1 MTDIT
6 QYLNGILTEE
16 NGEDVISAIVS
27 IMTALKTDRYTTADV
42 DTYIG
47 IIQNGV
53 YGKSVKGAI
62 YNALVALSSVEPTGT
77 PFEPESDELILV
89 IEESTIDNKEYGRD
103 IRQAIHDALLKLACY
118 KVGSEPVPV
127 YDETKIA
134 VVELDSNDRP
144 IAETVQYFD
153 TVRNASRYIS
163 GELANFLVRVGM
175 SCADTSGFSTQRFSY
190 ANNLKIVEIHNN
202 TTVIDDS
209 CFEYSGLKQIELPN
223 TITDIRGSAFLG
235 CDLAELT
242 LPGTAT
248 LGVRICGE
256 CDKLERVVISQGI
269 TSIPQQAF
277 QDCANLSD
285 VVIPDGVLTIGML
298 AFQGCG
304 MSSINIPSTV
314 TTINSMAFTG
324 CTNLTQITV
333 QKSSDSISGSPW
345 GATNATVTWTG

>member
-6 QYLNGILTEE
+6 TYLNDILTEE
-16 NGEDVISAIVS
+16 SGEDVVSAIVS
-27 IMTALKTDRYTTADV
+27 VLTALKTDRYTTADI
-42 DTYIG
+42 DTYVG

-62 YNALVALSSVEPTGT
+62 YDSLVALSSVEPTGA
-77 PFEPESDELILV
+77 PFEPESEELILI
-89 IEESTIDNKEYGRD
+89 IEEGIIDNKEYGRD

-118 KVGSEPVPV
+118 EKNID
-127 YDETKIA
+127 YDETKVA
-134 VVELDSNDRP
+134 VVELGSNNRP

-153 TVRNASRYIS
+153 TVRNASSYIS
-163 GELANFLVRVGM
+163 GESANFFVRVGM
-175 SCADTSGFSTQRFSY
+175 SCADTSGFSSQRFSY
-190 ANNLKIVEIHNN
+190 ASNLKIVEIHNN
-202 TTVIDDS
+202 TAIIDDS
-209 CFEYSGLKQIELPN
+209 CFEDSGLEQIELPD
-223 TITDIRGSAFLG
+223 TITDIRMNAFTR
-235 CDLAELT
+235 CDLIELT

-256 CDKLERVVISQGI
+256 CDKLERVVMSQGI

-277 QDCANLSD
+277 QDCTNLTD

-333 QKSSDSISGSPW
+333 QKAQDSISGSPW